1 MLVDYPLTHKL
12 LNMHTIELE
21 PGINQR
27 LNKLA
32 EQTGRSVTEITSR
45 ALEEYLEDLEDT
57 MVARE
62 RLENPDKT
70 YSLEETKREL
80 GIGV

>member
-1 MLVDYPLTHKL
+1 MTMLS
-12 LNMHTIELE
+12 IELE
-21 PGINQR
+21 PKINQR

-32 EQTGRSVTEITSR
+32 EQTGRSVTEITAL

-57 MVARE
+57 MVAME

-70 YSLEETKREL
+70 FSLEETKREL
-80 GIGV
+80 GVGV